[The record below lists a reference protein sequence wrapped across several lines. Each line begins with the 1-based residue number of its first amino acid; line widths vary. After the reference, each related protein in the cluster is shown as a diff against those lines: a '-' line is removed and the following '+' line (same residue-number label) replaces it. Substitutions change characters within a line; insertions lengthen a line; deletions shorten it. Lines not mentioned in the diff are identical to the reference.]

1 MKIAIVRLSAMGDIL
16 QSMIV
21 LQFIKQNF
29 SDCIIDWVVDNQ
41 FAEVLDDCDGINNV
55 IKLNIKE
62 IKANK
67 SIPMLLV
74 LIKKLR
80 DLGKYDMV
88 IDLQGLIKSSIVAR
102 LISANERV
110 GFDKDSIREKFA
122 ANFYSKSYRFPY
134 HENVILRYVGLV
146 AACLEIKITEK
157 EILNKRSLY
166 NIQPTRDTR
175 TKPNIVI
182 ILGASFSSKIYP
194 VEKYIEIV
202 NSLDANFIAVWHS
215 QDEFI
220 MAEKIKLQKSQ
231 VEITRCK
238 NFSEL
243 KNTIINS
250 DITIGGDTGP
260 THLAWALNK
269 PSVTIFGSTPME
281 RNCFITDK
289 NLAISAG
296 KKINPYK
303 IDKKDPSIGMIESK
317 IVISTIKKLL

>member
-21 LQFIKQNF
+21 LQFIKQYF

-41 FAEVLDDCDGINNV
+41 FAEVLDDCDEINNV

-281 RNCFITDK
+281 RNCFITVK

-303 IDKKDPSIGMIESK
+303 IDKKDLSIGMIDSK

>member
-1 MKIAIVRLSAMGDIL
+1 
-16 QSMIV
+16 
-21 LQFIKQNF
+21 
-29 SDCIIDWVVDNQ
+29 
-41 FAEVLDDCDGINNV
+41 LDDCDEINNV

-281 RNCFITDK
+281 RNCFITVK

-303 IDKKDPSIGMIESK
+303 IDKKDLSIGMIDSK

>member
-41 FAEVLDDCDGINNV
+41 FAEVLDDCDEINNV

-122 ANFYSKSYRFPY
+122 ANFYSKSYKFPY

-220 MAEKIKLQKSQ
+220 MAEKIKLHQSQ

-243 KNTIINS
+243 KKTIINS

-281 RNCFITDK
+281 RNCFITVK

-303 IDKKDPSIGMIESK
+303 IDKKDLSIGMIDSK

>member
-21 LQFIKQNF
+21 LQFIKKNF
-29 SDCIIDWVVDNQ
+29 SNCIIDWVVDNQ
-41 FAEVLDDCDGINNV
+41 FAEVLDDCDEINNV

-122 ANFYSKSYRFPY
+122 ANFYSKSYKFPY

-202 NSLDANFIAVWHS
+202 NSLDANFIVVWHS

-220 MAEKIKLQKSQ
+220 MAEKIKLHQSQ

-243 KNTIINS
+243 KKTIINS

-281 RNCFITDK
+281 RNCFITVK

-303 IDKKDPSIGMIESK
+303 IDKKDPSIGMIDSK

>member
-41 FAEVLDDCDGINNV
+41 FAEVLDDCDEINNV

-281 RNCFITDK
+281 RNCFITVK

-303 IDKKDPSIGMIESK
+303 IDKKDLSIGMIDSK

>member
-21 LQFIKQNF
+21 LQFIKKNF
-29 SDCIIDWVVDNQ
+29 SNCIIDWVVDNQ
-41 FAEVLDDCDGINNV
+41 FAEVLDDCDEINNV

-220 MAEKIKLQKSQ
+220 MAEKIKLQKGQ

-243 KNTIINS
+243 KKIIINS

-281 RNCFITDK
+281 RNCFITLK

-303 IDKKDPSIGMIESK
+303 IDKKDLSIGMIDSK

>member
-21 LQFIKQNF
+21 LQFIKKNF
-29 SDCIIDWVVDNQ
+29 SNCIIDWVVDNQ
-41 FAEVLDDCDGINNV
+41 FAEVLDDCDEINNV

-281 RNCFITDK
+281 RNCFITVK

-303 IDKKDPSIGMIESK
+303 IDKKDLSIGMIDSK

>member
-41 FAEVLDDCDGINNV
+41 FAEVLDDCDEINNV

-122 ANFYSKSYRFPY
+122 ANFYSKSYKFPY

-202 NSLDANFIAVWHS
+202 NSLDANFIVVWHS

-281 RNCFITDK
+281 RNCFITVK

-303 IDKKDPSIGMIESK
+303 IDKKDLSIGMIDSK

>member
-29 SDCIIDWVVDNQ
+29 ANCIIDWVVDNQ
-41 FAEVLDDCDGINNV
+41 FAEVLDDCDEINNV

-157 EILNKRSLY
+157 EILNKRPLY

-281 RNCFITDK
+281 RNCFITLK

-303 IDKKDPSIGMIESK
+303 IDKKDLSIGMIDSK

>member
-41 FAEVLDDCDGINNV
+41 FAEVLDDCDEINNV

-157 EILNKRSLY
+157 EILDKKSFY
-166 NIQPTRDTR
+166 SIQPTRDTR

-281 RNCFITDK
+281 RNCFITVK
-289 NLAISAG
+289 NLAISTG

-303 IDKKDPSIGMIESK
+303 IDKKDLSIGMIDSK

>member
-29 SDCIIDWVVDNQ
+29 SNCIIDWVVDNQ
-41 FAEVLDDCDGINNV
+41 FAEVLDDCDEINNV

-281 RNCFITDK
+281 RNCFITVK

-303 IDKKDPSIGMIESK
+303 IDKKDLSIGMIDSK

>member
-1 MKIAIVRLSAMGDIL
+1 
-16 QSMIV
+16 
-21 LQFIKQNF
+21 
-29 SDCIIDWVVDNQ
+29 
-41 FAEVLDDCDGINNV
+41 
-55 IKLNIKE
+55 
-62 IKANK
+62 
-67 SIPMLLV
+67 
-74 LIKKLR
+74 
-80 DLGKYDMV
+80 
-88 IDLQGLIKSSIVAR
+88 
-102 LISANERV
+102 
-110 GFDKDSIREKFA
+110 
-122 ANFYSKSYRFPY
+122 
-134 HENVILRYVGLV
+134 
-146 AACLEIKITEK
+146 
-157 EILNKRSLY
+157 LNKRSLY

-281 RNCFITDK
+281 RNCFITVK

-303 IDKKDPSIGMIESK
+303 IDKKDLSIGMIDSK